1 MERERL
7 KRSDEEEDTL
17 ARSTKKF
24 KESHRFQETTEN
36 GIGNK
41 MGSYKDKLVG
51 AIPGAFAQAL
61 GFDCSI
67 QEDVESDEEEE
78 AVQDGNIRIGF
89 SKEEKVRMRAPW
101 QKALIIKTFGRRM
114 AFSFLVERVRKMW
127 NPCGGMD
134 CIDLGYDYFLVRFE
148 LAEDVDSILTGGPWF
163 IGQHFLAIR
172 QWEPGFKASTATLS
186 SVAVWCVLYEGI
198 NALCFS
204 CGRIGHKLE
213 SCPFTIR
220 EQHKE
225 QNVER
230 NDGQD
235 EVYNNQGGDR
245 PKEGDAM
252 QENYGEWMVVS
263 RRKTLNK
270 AKSIQRSPVLSQASD
285 NSMTQDSNVS
295 MDVSKVAVQSR
306 RDSKRK
312 SPHTQPVASQV
323 ESFRKATSNLS
334 HPNFGKGAKGK
345 GVHTKVSQKVTD
357 LIGLQPAG
365 VGPSKKDGP
374 FVFGSDALHGPF
386 RFSSTV
392 SPLTNPK
399 DKLTSTETENNIAV
413 LSSSCD
419 GRKGEVGNLLQGED
433 YSGEQRD
440 YSLDKTRPNRDLGLV
455 RTRLDIGVEE
465 HFSADGKKQTA
476 GVSAIEG
483 RGMDHNPES
492 MVEVPDG
499 LSSKPRTTGDK
510 LKNISNRIRRAEL
523 GKISVRSGGG
533 VDEGRDLRKNDVA
546 EELGGMLVD
555 GQFAQDKDD
564 PVCGARDKGHD
575 SCQGNPR
582 GFGDNQACSDSP
594 QGDLGVEG
602 GDIGGVL

>member
-1 MERERL
+1 
-7 KRSDEEEDTL
+7 
-17 ARSTKKF
+17 
-24 KESHRFQETTEN
+24 
-36 GIGNK
+36 

-51 AIPGAFAQAL
+51 AIPGAFAQAF
-61 GFDCSI
+61 GFDCSM
-67 QEDVESDEEEE
+67 QEDVESDDEEE

-148 LAEDVDSILTGGPWF
+148 LAEDVDSILTGDKP
-163 IGQHFLAIR
+163 LIR
-172 QWEPGFKASTATLS
+172 KIYLGKIPQ
-186 SVAVWCVLYEGI
+186 CVLYEGI

-220 EQHKE
+220 EQPKE
-225 QNVER
+225 HNVER

-235 EVYNNQGGDR
+235 EVNNNQGGDK
-245 PKEGDAM
+245 PKEDDAL

-285 NSMTQDSNVS
+285 NTTTQDSNGS
-295 MDVSKVAVQSR
+295 MDVSKVAEQSR

-323 ESFRKATSNLS
+323 ESYRKATSNLS
-334 HPNFGKGAKGK
+334 HPNVGKGAKGK
-345 GVHTKVSQKVTD
+345 GVRTKASQRVTD

-374 FVFGSDALHGPF
+374 FVFGSDALHSPF

-392 SPLTNPK
+392 NPFTNPK
-399 DKLTSTETENNIAV
+399 DKLTSTETENNIVV

-440 YSLDKTRPNRDLGLV
+440 YSSDKTRPNRNLGLV
-455 RTRLDIGVEE
+455 RTRFDVGVEE
-465 HFSADGKKQTA
+465 LSSADGKKQTA
-476 GVSAIEG
+476 GVSAIEE
-483 RGMDHNPES
+483 RGMVHNPES
-492 MVEVPDG
+492 MVEVPEG
-499 LSSKPRTTGDK
+499 SSSKPRATGDK

-523 GKISVRSGGG
+523 GKISGRSGGG
-533 VDEGRDLRKNDVA
+533 VDEGRDLGKNDVA

-555 GQFAQDKDD
+555 GQYAQGKDD

-582 GFGDNQACSDSP
+582 GFGDNQACSDSL
-594 QGDLGVEG
+594 QGVLGVEG

>member
-1 MERERL
+1 
-7 KRSDEEEDTL
+7 
-17 ARSTKKF
+17 
-24 KESHRFQETTEN
+24 
-36 GIGNK
+36 
-41 MGSYKDKLVG
+41 
-51 AIPGAFAQAL
+51 
-61 GFDCSI
+61 
-67 QEDVESDEEEE
+67 
-78 AVQDGNIRIGF
+78 
-89 SKEEKVRMRAPW
+89 
-101 QKALIIKTFGRRM
+101 
-114 AFSFLVERVRKMW
+114 
-127 NPCGGMD
+127 
-134 CIDLGYDYFLVRFE
+134 
-148 LAEDVDSILTGGPWF
+148 
-163 IGQHFLAIR
+163 
-172 QWEPGFKASTATLS
+172 
-186 SVAVWCVLYEGI
+186 
-198 NALCFS
+198 
-204 CGRIGHKLE
+204 
-213 SCPFTIR
+213 
-220 EQHKE
+220 
-225 QNVER
+225 
-230 NDGQD
+230 
-235 EVYNNQGGDR
+235 
-245 PKEGDAM
+245 M

-334 HPNFGKGAKGK
+334 HPNFGKGAKVAAMEGK
-345 GVHTKVSQKVTD
+345 EKWGICYKGKIIPVSNETIRWIKQDPTEIWGWFELD
-357 LIGLQPAG
+357 LILAWK
-365 VGPSKKDGP
+365 S
-374 FVFGSDALHGPF
+374 
-386 RFSSTV
+386 
-392 SPLTNPK
+392 
-399 DKLTSTETENNIAV
+399 I
-413 LSSSCD
+413 
-419 GRKGEVGNLLQGED
+419 
-433 YSGEQRD
+433 
-440 YSLDKTRPNRDLGLV
+440 
-455 RTRLDIGVEE
+455 
-465 HFSADGKKQTA
+465 FSADGKKQTA

-594 QGDLGVEG
+594 QGVWESREETLEVWRLRDSESSSSVSGAGASSHQFKIMNILIWNCRGAMKPQFRKTVMDLVEWHDPILMVITETRMSGARAEEVIEALPFDGAAVADTIGFAGGIWLLWRSDLVQVDVLSSTEQEIHALIRVRSQSLIWLISAIYASPRFEERCILWNNLRILANMHDLPWALMGDFNEVLSAEEKYGGNPVCQRRIRAIKECMDDCNMMDLGFTGPRVFVMGGKGESPAIGIDLGTTYSCVGVWQNDRVEIIPNDQG
-602 GDIGGVL
+602 NRMTPSYVAFTDKERLIGDAAKNQVARNPTNSIFASKTHYNQTKST